1 MNKENKDNEEIA
13 PSGIT
18 RKDAIKKMG
27 KYAALTAL
35 GTFMILNPKKA
46 QATSASPSKIL
57 RFLIFKFIKI
67 LTVNERYINKI
78 LILIQLFFNSELRG
92 RALTKIR
99 VHYQHKTLLN
109 YIYIWLK
116 A

>member
-1 MNKENKDNEEIA
+1 MNKENKDNEETA

-46 QATSASPSKIL
+46 QASSASSSPNPPPSGGDSGGGADDD
-57 RFLIFKFIKI
+57 
-67 LTVNERYINKI
+67 TPP
-78 LILIQLFFNSELRG
+78 SPPG
-92 RALTKIR
+92 
-99 VHYQHKTLLN
+99 
-109 YIYIWLK
+109 WGG
-116 A
+116 

>member
-18 RKDAIKKMG
+18 RKDALKKMG

-46 QATSASPSKIL
+46 QASSASPPPSSGGGGAGDESGDPP
-57 RFLIFKFIKI
+57 
-67 LTVNERYINKI
+67 T
-78 LILIQLFFNSELRG
+78 RG
-92 RALTKIR
+92 SDTPPPPPG
-99 VHYQHKTLLN
+99 
-109 YIYIWLK
+109 WDD
-116 A
+116 

>member
-46 QATSASPSKIL
+46 QAFSASPSP
-57 RFLIFKFIKI
+57 
-67 LTVNERYINKI
+67 
-78 LILIQLFFNSELRG
+78 SPDG
-92 RALTKIR
+92 GSDSGGGSGSGM
-99 VHYQHKTLLN
+99 
-109 YIYIWLK
+109 W
-116 A
+116 

>member
-1 MNKENKDNEEIA
+1 MKKEIKDTEETA

-46 QATSASPSKIL
+46 QAFSASPSPDGGSDSGSGSGSD
-57 RFLIFKFIKI
+57 
-67 LTVNERYINKI
+67 TPP
-78 LILIQLFFNSELRG
+78 SPPG
-92 RALTKIR
+92 
-99 VHYQHKTLLN
+99 
-109 YIYIWLK
+109 WD
-116 A
+116 

>member
-1 MNKENKDNEEIA
+1 MKKEIKDTEETA

-46 QATSASPSKIL
+46 QAFSASPSPDGGSGSGSGSGSD
-57 RFLIFKFIKI
+57 
-67 LTVNERYINKI
+67 TPPSPPGWND
-78 LILIQLFFNSELRG
+78 
-92 RALTKIR
+92 
-99 VHYQHKTLLN
+99 
-109 YIYIWLK
+109 
-116 A
+116 

>member
-1 MNKENKDNEEIA
+1 MKKEIKDTEETA

-46 QATSASPSKIL
+46 QAFSASPSPSPDGGSDSGSGSGSDSGSGSGSD
-57 RFLIFKFIKI
+57 
-67 LTVNERYINKI
+67 TPPSPPGWND
-78 LILIQLFFNSELRG
+78 
-92 RALTKIR
+92 
-99 VHYQHKTLLN
+99 
-109 YIYIWLK
+109 
-116 A
+116 